1 MLLTMDY
8 DSKYTEPCSPCL
20 AYIIRG
26 SGDNMKL
33 IKRWA
38 GVGTD
43 PTTTPR
49 LGLASGKIVVAT
61 WEITHN
67 WFLYTNNI
75 HKTEPLA
82 RIKER
87 DTWSLFGFSFPQA
100 FQGEWLCRD
109 VESVGAI

>member
-1 MLLTMDY
+1 
-8 DSKYTEPCSPCL
+8 
-20 AYIIRG
+20 
-26 SGDNMKL
+26 MKL
-33 IKRWA
+33 IKRWD

-87 DTWSLFGFSFPQA
+87 DTWSLFGFSYPRA
-100 FQGEWLCRD
+100 FQEDWLCRD